1 MKTLII
7 EDDRVLADVL
17 AFALRREGYQVVQ
30 AYGGLSGLDRWAQE
44 KPDLILLDV
53 NLPDLDGFAVCQRI
67 RRETDTPIIF
77 LSVRDDEAD
86 VVYGLE
92 LGADGYLTKPCSP
105 RQLLALARAV
115 LRRGEQS
122 AATQVPTHN
131 HT

>member
-17 AFALRREGYQVVQ
+17 AFALHREGFQVVQ
-30 AYGGLSGLDRWAQE
+30 AYDGLSGLQSWAQE

-86 VVYGLE
+86 IVYGLE

-105 RQLLALARAV
+105 RQLLALMRAV
-115 LRRGEQS
+115 LRRGEQG
-122 AATQVPTHN
+122 AATHAPAQNT
-131 HT
+131 T